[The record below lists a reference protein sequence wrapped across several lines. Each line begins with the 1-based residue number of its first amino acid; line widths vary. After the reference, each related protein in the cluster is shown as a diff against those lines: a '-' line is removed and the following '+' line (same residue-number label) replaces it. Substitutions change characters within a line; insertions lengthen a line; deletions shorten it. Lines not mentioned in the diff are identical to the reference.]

1 MGVIKNIRI
10 ELIVLGAIFLN
21 VLVSYNIDIGLYN
34 YFAKFGGGPGSVY
47 LKEFFRNITN
57 FGDSLWY
64 FLTFVI
70 LFFSTFLISKKFL
83 NLEKYRIYFKYF
95 SITALVY
102 LSATGILT
110 QFLKH
115 IIGRARPNYTSLDE
129 SFKFDFFTTSSSF
142 HSFPSGHASTIFIVC
157 LLLGVLIPRLKYF
170 FYLFAVVVA
179 ISRVVV
185 GAHFTTDIVA
195 GALVALIVFKILNSF
210 FTNKFYYLKPK
221 PINKS
226 GMSPLYYFLI
236 VFCLVALL
244 LTIGPTFDLFFS
256 DLFYL
261 GKKQFLLQSTSFI
274 TIIFRNIM
282 LPFILIY
289 VLFLPIVSKIFP
301 IKKIFFNY
309 DFSFKN
315 ILFIWSS
322 LIISIIII
330 INILLKG
337 LWGRARPN
345 DILQLG
351 GGDIYSPWYK
361 ITDECL
367 NNCSFVSGD
376 ASVGFSMLVLFF
388 ITRKTIYCYLA
399 IVLGSLLGLV
409 RIAEGG
415 HFLSDV
421 VFSFLVMAISTILL
435 FIFYKKY
442 YDK

>member
-1 MGVIKNIRI
+1 MIKNIRV
-10 ELIVLGAIFLN
+10 ELFILGAIFLSA
-21 VLVSYNIDIGLYN
+21 LVSYNIDVGLYN
-34 YFAKFGGGPGSVY
+34 YFAKFSDGPSSVY
-47 LKEFFRNITN
+47 LKDFFRNITKL
-57 FGDSLWY
+57 GDSLWY
-64 FLTFVI
+64 FLTFLI
-70 LFFSTFLISKKFL
+70 LFFLTFLINKTFF
-83 NLEKYRIYFKYF
+83 NIEKYTIYFKYF
-95 SITALVY
+95 SITGLVY

-115 IIGRARPNYTSLDE
+115 IIGRARPNYTGLDGG
-129 SFKFDFFTTSSSF
+129 FKFDFFTTSSSF

-157 LLLGVLIPRLKYF
+157 LLAGVLIPKLKYF
-170 FYLFAVVVA
+170 FYLFAGLVA

-185 GAHFTTDIVA
+185 GAHFTTDIIA

-210 FTNKFYYLKPK
+210 FTNKFNYLKPK
-221 PINKS
+221 PINKNA
-226 GMSPLYYFLI
+226 MSPFYYFLI
-236 VFCLVALL
+236 IFFLVALL
-244 LTIGPTFDLFFS
+244 LTVGPTFDLFFS
-256 DLFYL
+256 DLFYF

-274 TIIFRNIM
+274 TVIFRNIL

-289 VLFLPIVSKIFP
+289 ILFLPIVSKIFP

-345 DILQLG
+345 DVLQLG
-351 GGDIYSPWYK
+351 GGDVYSPWYK

-376 ASVGFSMLVLFF
+376 ASVGFSLLVLFF

-399 IVLGSLLGLV
+399 VVLGSLLGLI

-421 VFSFLVMAISTILL
+421 VFSFLVMAISTILI
-435 FIFYKKY
+435 FMFYKKY